1 MLGVAVALMVGSSRR
16 QCGRLLKL
24 MGVRVKVTGD
34 CRMCCSMR
42 CVGVLPGLSVR
53 MERVMCMHWSLVST
67 GDHAVVGVFLK
78 CAMLARRVVLPVFL
92 VNAAA

>member
-1 MLGVAVALMVGSSRR
+1 
-16 QCGRLLKL
+16 
-24 MGVRVKVTGD
+24 
-34 CRMCCSMR
+34 MC